1 MNTSGVSKYQSELKK
16 EQDELVVA
24 YLPAVKALAYKL
36 KERLPGSIEFN
47 DLASIGIEELVKLS
61 RKYDKNLNDSFW
73 GYSKKR
79 VYGSMLDFLRSLDT
93 ISRSNRRIV
102 KAVESESNKYYNL
115 NEQEPSIEYLSEK
128 IGEDQDK
135 IKEAKIAAEI
145 NQVMP
150 LDEQAF
156 LFEDLKSYVLDQ
168 VTKEELVGLIENVLH
183 TLREREQMIVQLYY
197 FEELSLKEISEILDI
212 TQSRIS
218 QIHKS
223 IIAKIRKQLGN
234 IDG

>member
-223 IIAKIRKQLGN
+223 IVTKIRKQLGN